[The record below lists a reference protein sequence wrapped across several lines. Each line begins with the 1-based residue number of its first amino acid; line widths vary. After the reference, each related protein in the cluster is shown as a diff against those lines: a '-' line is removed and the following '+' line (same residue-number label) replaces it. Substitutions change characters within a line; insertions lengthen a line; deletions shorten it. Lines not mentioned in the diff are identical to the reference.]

1 MIHWRAVKKMTR
13 YLQRT
18 KDLML
23 IFQGSDDLHVVEYLG
38 YDLARCRDGKKSTS
52 GYMFTLAGEAIFG
65 NV

>member
-1 MIHWRAVKKMTR
+1 MTR
-13 YLQRT
+13 YLQHT